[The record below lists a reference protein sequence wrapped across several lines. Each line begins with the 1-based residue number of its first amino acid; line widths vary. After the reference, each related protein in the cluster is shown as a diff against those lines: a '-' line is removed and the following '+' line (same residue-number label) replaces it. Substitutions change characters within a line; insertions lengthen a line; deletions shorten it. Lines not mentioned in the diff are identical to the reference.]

1 MEILTNEWN
10 SYIES
15 MKNALAENANWQE
28 ELDACLEMAED
39 AKNGDEEAL
48 LDLAVYK
55 MDHGIDFE
63 ESLSFVDE
71 KAGQG
76 DVYALTRLGFLYC
89 TGVFNSFDDSKKSLI
104 EIDDAMNEE
113 KSNSYFEKASELG
126 GVRAMA
132 TLVNHIWV
140 YGLNQDSDDSE
151 NETDSV
157 QLTAEDFVKAE
168 KLALKAIDIY
178 ENKNEECDV
187 PDSIIALLMG
197 WLSDLYAS
205 KNSLSPIFSQE
216 KAEYWKNRSDK
227 LSQEL
232 KESAEKSQ
240 Q

>member
-39 AKNGDEEAL
+39 AKNGDEDAL

-89 TGVFNSFDDSKKSLI
+89 TGVSNSFDDSKKSLI
-104 EIDDAMNEE
+104 EIDDATNEE

-132 TLVNHIWV
+132 ALVNHIWV
-140 YGLNQDSDDSE
+140 WRNKDSDDSE
-151 NETDSV
+151 NEEDSV
-157 QLTAEDFVKAE
+157 QLTAEDFTKAE

-178 ENKNEECDV
+178 ENQKEKCDV
-187 PDSIIALLMG
+187 PDSVIALLMG

-205 KNSLSPIFSQE
+205 KNSLSPIYSQE

-232 KESAEKSQ
+232 KESSEESQ

>member
-1 MEILTNEWN
+1 MEISTNEWN

-15 MKNALAENANWQE
+15 MKNALAEKAYWQE
-28 ELDACLEMAED
+28 ELDACLDMAED
-39 AKNGDEEAL
+39 AKNGDEDAL

-89 TGVFNSFDDSKKSLI
+89 TGVSNSFDDSKKSLI
-104 EIDDAMNEE
+104 EIDDATNEE
-113 KSNSYFEKASELG
+113 KSSSYFEKASELG

-132 TLVNHIWV
+132 TLVVHIWV
-140 YGLNQDSDDSE
+140 WRNKDSE
-151 NETDSV
+151 DSESEDDSV

-178 ENKNEECDV
+178 ENQKEKCDV

-197 WLSDLYAS
+197 WLSDLYES
-205 KNSLSPIFSQE
+205 KNPLSPIYSHE
-216 KAEYWKNRSDK
+216 KAEYWKNRSEK
-227 LSQEL
+227 LTQKLEESDEESSQ
-232 KESAEKSQ
+232 
-240 Q
+240 

>member
-39 AKNGDEEAL
+39 AKNDDEEAL

-63 ESLSFVDE
+63 ESLSFVKE

-76 DVYALTRLGFLYC
+76 DVYALTQLGFLYC
-89 TGVFNSFDDSKKSLI
+89 MGVFNPFDDSKKSLI
-104 EIDDAMNEE
+104 NIDDATNEE

-126 GVRAMA
+126 GVRAVA

-140 YGLNQDSDDSE
+140 YGRNQDSEDSE
-151 NETDSV
+151 NEADSV

-197 WLSDLYAS
+197 WLSDLYES
-205 KNSLSPIFSQE
+205 KNPASPIYSHE
-216 KAEYWKNRSDK
+216 KAEYWKNRSEK
-227 LSQEL
+227 LTQKLE
-232 KESAEKSQ
+232 ESGAK
-240 Q
+240 

>member
-15 MKNALAENANWQE
+15 MKSALAENKDWKE

-39 AKNGDEEAL
+39 AKNDDEEAL

-63 ESLSFVDE
+63 ECLSFVDE

-76 DVYALTRLGFLYC
+76 DVYALTQLGFLYC
-89 TGVFNSFDDSKKSLI
+89 TGVFNPFDDSKKSLI
-104 EIDDAMNEE
+104 EIDDATNEE

-140 YGLNQDSDDSE
+140 YGRNQDSEDSE
-151 NETDSV
+151 NEEDSV
-157 QLTAEDFVKAE
+157 QLTAEDFSKAE
-168 KLALKAIDIY
+168 KLALNAIDIY

-205 KNSLSPIFSQE
+205 KNSLSPIFSHE
-216 KAEYWKNRSDK
+216 KAEYWKNRSEK
-227 LSQEL
+227 LTQKLEESSQ
-232 KESAEKSQ
+232 
-240 Q
+240 

>member
-1 MEILTNEWN
+1 MEISTNEWN

-15 MKNALAENANWQE
+15 MKNALAEKAYWQE
-28 ELDACLEMAED
+28 ELDACLDMAED
-39 AKNGDEEAL
+39 AKNGDEDAL

-89 TGVFNSFDDSKKSLI
+89 TGVSNSFDDSKKSLI
-104 EIDDAMNEE
+104 EIDDATNEE
-113 KSNSYFEKASELG
+113 KSSSYFEKASELG

-132 TLVNHIWV
+132 TLVVHIWV
-140 YGLNQDSDDSE
+140 WRNKDSE
-151 NETDSV
+151 DSESEDDSV

-178 ENKNEECDV
+178 ENQKEKCDV

-197 WLSDLYAS
+197 WLSDLYES
-205 KNSLSPIFSQE
+205 KNPLSPIYSHE

-232 KESAEKSQ
+232 KESSEESQ

>member
-15 MKNALAENANWQE
+15 MKKALAENKNWQE
-28 ELDACLEMAED
+28 ELDGCLEMAED
-39 AKNGDEEAL
+39 AKNGDEDAL

-55 MDHGIDFE
+55 MEHGIDFE

-89 TGVFNSFDDSKKSLI
+89 TGVSNSFDDSKKSLI
-104 EIDDAMNEE
+104 EIDDATNEE

-132 TLVNHIWV
+132 ALVNHIWI
-140 YGLNQDSDDSE
+140 YGLNQDSEDSE
-151 NETDSV
+151 NEEDSV
-157 QLTAEDFVKAE
+157 QLTAEDFTKAE

-205 KNSLSPIFSQE
+205 KNSLSPIYSQE

-232 KESAEKSQ
+232 KENSEESQ

>member
-1 MEILTNEWN
+1 MEISTNEWN

-15 MKNALAENANWQE
+15 MKNALAEKAYWQE
-28 ELDACLEMAED
+28 ELDACLDMAED
-39 AKNGDEEAL
+39 AKNGDEDAL

-89 TGVFNSFDDSKKSLI
+89 TGVSNSFDDSKKSLI
-104 EIDDAMNEE
+104 EIDDATNEE
-113 KSNSYFEKASELG
+113 KSSSYFEKASELG

-132 TLVNHIWV
+132 TLVVHIWV
-140 YGLNQDSDDSE
+140 WRNKDSE
-151 NETDSV
+151 DSESEDDSV

-178 ENKNEECDV
+178 ENQKEKCDV

-205 KNSLSPIFSQE
+205 KNPLSPIFSQE

-232 KESAEKSQ
+232 KESSEESQ

>member
-39 AKNGDEEAL
+39 AKNGDEDAL

-89 TGVFNSFDDSKKSLI
+89 TGVSNSFDDSKKSLI
-104 EIDDAMNEE
+104 EIDDATNEE

-132 TLVNHIWV
+132 ALVNHIWV
-140 YGLNQDSDDSE
+140 WRNKDSDDSE
-151 NETDSV
+151 NEEDSV
-157 QLTAEDFVKAE
+157 QLTAEDFTKAE
-168 KLALKAIDIY
+168 KHEMKAIDIY
-178 ENKNEECDV
+178 ENQKEKCDV
-187 PDSIIALLMG
+187 PDSVIALLMG

-232 KESAEKSQ
+232 KESSEESQ

>member
-28 ELDACLEMAED
+28 ELDGCLEMAED

-76 DVYALTRLGFLYC
+76 DVYALTQLGFLYC
-89 TGVFNSFDDSKKSLI
+89 TGVYNPFDDSKKSLI
-104 EIDDAMNEE
+104 NIDDATNEE

-132 TLVNHIWV
+132 TLVNHTWV
-140 YGLNQDSDDSE
+140 YGRNQDSDDSD
-151 NETDSV
+151 DSV
-157 QLTAEDFVKAE
+157 QLTAEDFTKAE

-197 WLSDLYAS
+197 WLSDLYES
-205 KNSLSPIFSQE
+205 KNPLSPIYSHE
-216 KAEYWKNRSDK
+216 KAEYWKNRSEK
-227 LSQEL
+227 LTQKLEESDEESSQ
-232 KESAEKSQ
+232 
-240 Q
+240 

>member
-15 MKNALAENANWQE
+15 MKNALAEKAYWQE
-28 ELDACLEMAED
+28 ELDACLDVAED

-89 TGVFNSFDDSKKSLI
+89 TGVSNSFDDSKESLI
-104 EIDDAMNEE
+104 EIGDATNKE
-113 KSNSYFEKASELG
+113 KSNSYFEKAAELG

-132 TLVNHIWV
+132 ALVNHIWI
-140 YGLNQDSDDSE
+140 YSNHYSDDSE
-151 NETDSV
+151 NEEDSV
-157 QLTAEDFVKAE
+157 HLTAEDFVKAE

-187 PDSIIALLMG
+187 PDSIIAFLMD

-232 KESAEKSQ
+232 KESSEESQ

>member
-1 MEILTNEWN
+1 MEISTNEWN

-15 MKNALAENANWQE
+15 MKSALVENKDWKE
-28 ELDACLEMAED
+28 ELVACLEMAED
-39 AKNGDEEAL
+39 AKNDDEEAL

-63 ESLSFVDE
+63 ESLSFVKE

-76 DVYALTRLGFLYC
+76 DVYALTQLGFLYC
-89 TGVFNSFDDSKKSLI
+89 TGVYNPFDDSKKSLI
-104 EIDDAMNEE
+104 EIDDATNEE

-140 YGLNQDSDDSE
+140 YGRNQDSEDSE
-151 NETDSV
+151 NEEDSV
-157 QLTAEDFVKAE
+157 QLTAEDFSKAE
-168 KLALKAIDIY
+168 KLALNAIDIY

-205 KNSLSPIFSQE
+205 KNSLSPIFSHE
-216 KAEYWKNRSDK
+216 KAEYWKNRSEK
-227 LSQEL
+227 LTQKLEESSQ
-232 KESAEKSQ
+232 
-240 Q
+240 

>member
-15 MKNALAENANWQE
+15 MKNALAEKAYWQE
-28 ELDACLEMAED
+28 ELDACLEIAED
-39 AKNGDEEAL
+39 AKNGDEDAL

-89 TGVFNSFDDSKKSLI
+89 TGVSNSFDDSKKSLI
-104 EIDDAMNEE
+104 EINDATNEE
-113 KSNSYFEKASELG
+113 KSNSYFEKAAELG

-132 TLVNHIWV
+132 TLVNHIWI
-140 YGLNQDSDDSE
+140 YRNHYPDDSE
-151 NETDSV
+151 NEEDSV
-157 QLTAEDFVKAE
+157 HLTAEDFVKAE

-178 ENKNEECDV
+178 ENQKEKCDV

-205 KNSLSPIFSQE
+205 KNPLSPIFSQE

-232 KESAEKSQ
+232 KESSEESQ

>member
-15 MKNALAENANWQE
+15 MKKAAENANWQE

-39 AKNGDEEAL
+39 AKNGDEDAL

-55 MDHGIDFE
+55 MEHGIDFE
-63 ESLSFVDE
+63 ESVSFVEE

-76 DVYALTRLGFLYC
+76 DVYALTQLGFLYC
-89 TGVFNSFDDSKKSLI
+89 TGVFNPFDDSKKSLI
-104 EIDDAMNEE
+104 NIDDIKNEE
-113 KSNSYFEKASELG
+113 KSNSYFEKAAELG

-140 YGLNQDSDDSE
+140 YGRNQDSEDSE
-151 NETDSV
+151 NEEDSV
-157 QLTAEDFVKAE
+157 QLTAEDFTKAE

-178 ENKNEECDV
+178 ENQKEKCDV

-205 KNSLSPIFSQE
+205 KNSLSPIYSQE
-216 KAEYWKNRSDK
+216 KAEYWKNRSEK
-227 LSQEL
+227 LTQEL
-232 KESAEKSQ
+232 KESSEESQ

>member
-15 MKNALAENANWQE
+15 MKKAAENANWQE

-39 AKNGDEEAL
+39 AKNGDEDAL

-63 ESLSFVDE
+63 ESVSFAEE

-76 DVYALTRLGFLYC
+76 DVYALTQLGFLYC
-89 TGVFNSFDDSKKSLI
+89 TGVFNPFDDSKKSLI
-104 EIDDAMNEE
+104 NIDDIKNEE

-132 TLVNHIWV
+132 ALVNHIWI

-151 NETDSV
+151 NEEDSV

-168 KLALKAIDIY
+168 KLALKAIGIY
-178 ENKNEECDV
+178 ENQKEKCDV
-187 PDSIIALLMG
+187 PDSVIALLMG

-232 KESAEKSQ
+232 KESSEESQ

>member
-1 MEILTNEWN
+1 MEISTNEWN

-15 MKNALAENANWQE
+15 MKNALAEKAYWQE
-28 ELDACLEMAED
+28 ELDACLDMAED

-89 TGVFNSFDDSKKSLI
+89 TGVSNSFDDSKKSLI
-104 EIDDAMNEE
+104 EIDDATNEE
-113 KSNSYFEKASELG
+113 KSSSYFEKASELG

-132 TLVNHIWV
+132 TLVVHIWV
-140 YGLNQDSDDSE
+140 WRNKDSE
-151 NETDSV
+151 DSESEDDSV

-178 ENKNEECDV
+178 ENQKEKCDV

-205 KNSLSPIFSQE
+205 KNPLSPIFSQE
-216 KAEYWKNRSDK
+216 KAEYWKNRSEK
-227 LSQEL
+227 LTQEL
-232 KESAEKSQ
+232 KESSEESQ

>member
-15 MKNALAENANWQE
+15 MKNALAEKAYWQE
-28 ELDACLEMAED
+28 ELDACLDVAED

-89 TGVFNSFDDSKKSLI
+89 TGVSNSFDDSKKSLI

-132 TLVNHIWV
+132 TLVNHIWI
-140 YGLNQDSDDSE
+140 YGLNQDSEDSD
-151 NETDSV
+151 DSV
-157 QLTAEDFVKAE
+157 QIMAEDFTKAE
-168 KLALKAIDIY
+168 KLALNAIDIY
-178 ENKNEECDV
+178 ENQKEKCDV

-205 KNSLSPIFSQE
+205 KNPLSPIYSQE

-232 KESAEKSQ
+232 KESSEESQ
-240 Q
+240 L

>member
-1 MEILTNEWN
+1 MEISTNEWN

-15 MKNALAENANWQE
+15 MKNALAEKAYWQE
-28 ELDACLEMAED
+28 ELDACLDMAED
-39 AKNGDEEAL
+39 AKNGDEDAL

-89 TGVFNSFDDSKKSLI
+89 TGVSNSFDDSKKSLI
-104 EIDDAMNEE
+104 EIDDATNEE
-113 KSNSYFEKASELG
+113 KSSSYFEKASELG

-132 TLVNHIWV
+132 TLVVHIWV
-140 YGLNQDSDDSE
+140 WRNKDSE
-151 NETDSV
+151 DSESEDDSV

-178 ENKNEECDV
+178 ENQKEKCDV

-205 KNSLSPIFSQE
+205 KNPLSPIFSQE
-216 KAEYWKNRSDK
+216 KAEYWKNRSEK
-227 LSQEL
+227 LTQEL
-232 KESAEKSQ
+232 KESSEESQ

>member
-1 MEILTNEWN
+1 MEISTNEWN

-15 MKNALAENANWQE
+15 MKNALAEKAYWQE
-28 ELDACLEMAED
+28 ELDACLDMAED
-39 AKNGDEEAL
+39 AKNGDEDAL

-89 TGVFNSFDDSKKSLI
+89 TGVSNSFDDSKKSLI
-104 EIDDAMNEE
+104 EIDDATNEE
-113 KSNSYFEKASELG
+113 KSSSYFEKASELG

-132 TLVNHIWV
+132 TLVVHIWV
-140 YGLNQDSDDSE
+140 WRNKDSE
-151 NETDSV
+151 DSESEDDSV

-178 ENKNEECDV
+178 ENQKEKCDV

-197 WLSDLYAS
+197 WLSDLYES
-205 KNSLSPIFSQE
+205 KNPLSPIYSQE

-232 KESAEKSQ
+232 KESSEESQ

>member
-28 ELDACLEMAED
+28 ELDACLEIAED
-39 AKNGDEEAL
+39 AKSGDEDAL

-55 MDHGIDFE
+55 MEHGIDFE

-76 DVYALTRLGFLYC
+76 DVYALTQLGFLYC
-89 TGVFNSFDDSKKSLI
+89 TGVFNPFDDSKKSLMDI
-104 EIDDAMNEE
+104 SDVKNEE
-113 KSNSYFEKASELG
+113 KSNSYFEKAAELG

-140 YGLNQDSDDSE
+140 YGRNQETEDSE
-151 NETDSV
+151 NEEDSI
-157 QLTAEDFVKAE
+157 QLTAEDFTKAE

-178 ENKNEECDV
+178 ENQKEKCDV
-187 PDSIIALLMG
+187 SDSIIALLMG

-205 KNSLSPIFSQE
+205 KNTASPIYSEE
-216 KAEYWKNRSDK
+216 KAEYWKNRSEK
-227 LSQEL
+227 LTRE
-232 KESAEKSQ
+232 
-240 Q
+240 